1 MYHDLNPTKNPVF
14 YRDDGV
20 SIETIASSVLDLRR
34 DPEYATIENSAGRS
48 RLKELLA
55 PDMDLDSTPGYA
67 YEFAVQLLVDARA
80 DADAFDYVLWDGDH
94 ASLGWFAFA
103 TTSLDATPAYY
114 DAAGKLWV
122 LRLNEMGDG
131 FE

>member
-1 MYHDLNPTKNPVF
+1 MYHDLKPTVNPVF
-14 YRDDGV
+14 YRDDAV
-20 SIETIASSVLDLRR
+20 SIETITSSVLDLRR
-34 DPEYATIENSAGRS
+34 NPEYATIEKFAGRS
-48 RLKELLA
+48 SLEELL
-55 PDMDLDSTPGYA
+55 DLDTELDPTPGHA
-67 YEFAVQLLVDARA
+67 YEFAVQLLVDART

-103 TTSLDATPAYY
+103 TISLDATPAYY

-122 LRLNEMGDG
+122 LRPNALEKG